1 VTGSFGGGQGRLYHF
16 GTDVLAS
23 SSFGYAAL
31 VARRFSARPGDS
43 LSIAFSIGIAS
54 CEPGPDYMV
63 PPGRYEAAVPITLN
77 IDGRRDTVQF
87 IARGCPATVY

>member
-1 VTGSFGGGQGRLYHF
+1 M
-16 GTDVLAS
+16 LAS

-54 CEPGPDYMV
+54 CEPGPHYVV
-63 PPGRYEAAVPITLN
+63 PPGRYEAAVPLTLN
-77 IDGRRDTVQF
+77 IEGRRDTVHF
-87 IARGCPATVY
+87 LARGCPTTVY